1 MSKQIMSKALLKY
14 GSGIVLS
21 GVLTLAAQDTF
32 RLYGNAGDIP
42 AKHVLEKRNFAA
54 TVVKVIDGDTVR
66 VRHRRFPFSSGALS
80 SGKNRKK
87 LSVETIS
94 VRLAAID
101 APETAKFGNAGQP
114 FAQEAFDFVAAKVFG
129 QKVRVKI
136 LSKDQYGRVV
146 GTVSFRE
153 GFLKL
158 APSDLSL
165 RLLEEG
171 LATVY
176 EGCGVQYDGR
186 KIVYQTTEANA
197 KRRAKGLWSSGKVIE
212 SPAEY
217 KRKIKAVAKARSSVQ

>member
-1 MSKQIMSKALLKY
+1 
-14 GSGIVLS
+14 
-21 GVLTLAAQDTF
+21 VLTLAAQDTL
-32 RLYGNAGDIP
+32 RRYGNADDIP
-42 AKHVLEKRNFAA
+42 AQHVLEKRDFAA

-94 VRLAAID
+94 VRLAAVD

-114 FAQEAFDFVAAKVFG
+114 FAQEASDFVAAKVFG

-158 APSDLSL
+158 SSSDLSM

-171 LATVY
+171 LATMY
-176 EGCGVQYDGR
+176 KGGGAQYDGR

-197 KRRAKGLWSSGKVIE
+197 KRRGKGLWSCKKVME

-217 KRKIKAVAKARSSVQ
+217 KRKIKAVAQARSSV